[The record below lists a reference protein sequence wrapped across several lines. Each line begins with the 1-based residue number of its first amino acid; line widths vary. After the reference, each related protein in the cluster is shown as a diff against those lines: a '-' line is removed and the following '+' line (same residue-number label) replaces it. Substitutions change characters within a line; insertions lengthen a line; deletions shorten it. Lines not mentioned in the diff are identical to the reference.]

1 MVIKTST
8 FLVWVVASISS
19 LNAQSI
25 LKSHITAF
33 SSTLGTE
40 RYYLTHGSNLH
51 SSVSNKMYLNS
62 QFIGNAGR
70 QHEES
75 FEFELFPNPTQGRFS
90 IRSNT
95 TITKIDIIDVLGN
108 KIAEYHNG
116 DIQLEQMSDGIYYAK
131 ATNNSG
137 QVTTRKI
144 YLQK

>member
-1 MVIKTST
+1 MVIKTSAL
-8 FLVWVVASISS
+8 FVWAVAGISS

-25 LKSHITAF
+25 LKSHISAF

-51 SSVSNKMYLNS
+51 SSASNKMYLNS
-62 QFIGNAGR
+62 QFIGSSGR
-70 QHEES
+70 QLEES
-75 FEFELFPNPTQGRFS
+75 FEFELFPNPTQGRLA

-116 DIQLEQMSDGIYYAK
+116 DILLEQLSDGIYYAK
-131 ATNNSG
+131 ATNNLG

>member
-1 MVIKTST
+1 MVIKTSAL
-8 FLVWVVASISS
+8 FVWAVASISS

-25 LKSHITAF
+25 LKSNISAF

-40 RYYLTHGSNLH
+40 RYYITHGSNLH
-51 SSVSNKMYLNS
+51 SSASNKMYLNS
-62 QFIGNAGR
+62 QFIGSSGR
-70 QHEES
+70 QLEES
-75 FEFELFPNPTQGRFS
+75 FEFELFPNPTQGRLA

-116 DIQLEQMSDGIYYAK
+116 DILLEQLSDGIYYAK
-131 ATNNSG
+131 ATNNLG